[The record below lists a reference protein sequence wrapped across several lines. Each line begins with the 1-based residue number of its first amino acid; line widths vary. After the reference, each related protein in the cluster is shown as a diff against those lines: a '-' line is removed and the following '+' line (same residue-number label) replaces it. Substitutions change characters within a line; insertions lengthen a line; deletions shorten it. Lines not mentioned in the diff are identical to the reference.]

1 MQSDW
6 KIQQIGDEM
15 SRARLEFTHLRCIVF
30 CKITDNLCIFEASI
44 KNPRDCRKCPRAIQ
58 HKHSSRIS
66 EEESDKDE

>member
-15 SRARLEFTHLRCIVF
+15 SKERLEFAHLRCIVF
-30 CKITDNLCIFEASI
+30 CKITENLCIFEASI

-58 HKHSSRIS
+58 HKHSSRTS
-66 EEESDKDE
+66 NKSGEENE